1 MVVLD
6 ETVTTEPGEKPAAVV
21 PGDTAYVIYTSG
33 STGHPKGCV
42 ISHGNVLA
50 LLRAALPLFD
60 VDQDDR
66 WSLFHSHAFDFSVW
80 ELWGALAT
88 GATAVLVRGQT
99 AQLPHEFL
107 DFLVRH
113 RVTVLNQVPSVFRF
127 LTMTYADSARP
138 PLALRYLVFGG
149 ESVELDVTRA
159 FLGHLSSP
167 APAVVNMY
175 GITEITVHATAKVL
189 TGADLDG
196 AVRSPIGK
204 ALPHLTIDV
213 RGEDLAPVAVGES
226 GELWIAGAGVAA
238 GYLDRPELTAQRFV
252 MLDTPE
258 GPRRSY
264 RTGDLARVLPDGELE
279 FLGRNDQQ
287 VKLRGFRVELGEVEA
302 TLRTHDAVRE
312 VAATV
317 ITTAAGAQFL
327 VACVVVAGDPT
338 PDGAE
343 LAATLRAHART
354 GLPAHMVPD
363 RYVVVP
369 ALPLT
374 PSGKLDRG
382 ALPVLARPARAVSSR
397 R

>member
-1 MVVLD
+1 
-6 ETVTTEPGEKPAAVV
+6 
-21 PGDTAYVIYTSG
+21 
-33 STGHPKGCV
+33 
-42 ISHGNVLA
+42 
-50 LLRAALPLFD
+50 
-60 VDQDDR
+60 
-66 WSLFHSHAFDFSVW
+66 
-80 ELWGALAT
+80 
-88 GATAVLVRGQT
+88 
-99 AQLPHEFL
+99 
-107 DFLVRH
+107 
-113 RVTVLNQVPSVFRF
+113 
-127 LTMTYADSARP
+127 
-138 PLALRYLVFGG
+138 
-149 ESVELDVTRA
+149 
-159 FLGHLSSP
+159 
-167 APAVVNMY
+167 
-175 GITEITVHATAKVL
+175 
-189 TGADLDG
+189 
-196 AVRSPIGK
+196 VRSPIGK
-204 ALPHLTIDV
+204 PLPHLTIDV

-252 MLDTPE
+252 TLDTPA
-258 GPRRSY
+258 GPRRYY

-287 VKLRGFRVELGEVEA
+287 VKLRGFRVELGEIEA
-302 TLRTHDAVRE
+302 TLRAHDAVRD

-327 VACVVVAGDPT
+327 VACVVSAGDPV

-382 ALPVLARPARAVSSR
+382 ALPALARPARAVSPR